1 MKPLIATLPLF
12 VFVFMTGS
20 ITFAVTEALV
30 LQVFTA
36 QAN

>member
-1 MKPLIATLPLF
+1 MKFIVATLSLF
-12 VFVFMTGS
+12 VLVFMTGS